1 MPSNMISQA
10 QFQKLADKIN
20 VGGGFSHKVAGAVG
34 GPSGRGERA
43 KNAYLVGLPGHG
55 EDFPIDELATGTGLE
70 DYAVRHEQVLSA
82 PNVVMGGW
90 LGEDPTRVSLDAT
103 GLFDRS
109 APTSRVD
116 SREAATLANQE
127 AMGEV
132 GFRGGYVRSIPNP
145 YYRSERGH
153 QARIDPTLF
162 ESEWEQ
168 TGSADP
174 AGVAALAAGDP
185 IKQATTG
192 TEWTTQEEMQ
202 KAYVQAQLNPP
213 PPKKPKKQ
221 IAGQT
226 QLAV

>member
-1 MPSNMISQA
+1 MISQE

-20 VGGGFSHKVAGAVG
+20 DRQGFSHKVAGAVG
-34 GPSGRGERA
+34 GPLGRGERA

-70 DYAVRHEQVLSA
+70 DYAVRHAQVLSA
-82 PNVVMGGW
+82 PNVVMGGYM
-90 LGEDPTRVSLDAT
+90 GADPVRVSLDSSV
-103 GLFDRS
+103 LFDRS
-109 APTSRVD
+109 APTSSVD

-127 AMGEV
+127 DIGEV
-132 GFRGGYVRSIPNP
+132 GFRGGYVGSIPNP

-153 QARIDPTLF
+153 QQRIDPTLF

-174 AGVAALAAGDP
+174 AAVGALTSGDP

-192 TEWTTQEEMQ
+192 KAWTTQEEMQ